1 MDDVI
6 ASSPQEAQLGGSST
20 IGVQRK
26 RWSTTEEAAS
36 ERASSSVDET
46 KLRSGVCSSSSSS
59 SVRENGTLSASQTA
73 TDGMRKVSRTI
84 VGWCAV
90 NRA

>member
-6 ASSPQEAQLGGSST
+6 ANSPQETQLCGSST
-20 IGVQRK
+20 IGLQPK
-26 RWSTTEEAAS
+26 RCSGTEEAAS

-46 KLRSGVCSSSSSS
+46 KLRSGVSS
-59 SVRENGTLSASQTA
+59 SVREKGTSSATQTA
-73 TDGMRKVSRTI
+73 TDGMRKVSRTV

>member
-6 ASSPQEAQLGGSST
+6 ASSPQEAQLCGSST

-46 KLRSGVCSSSSSS
+46 KLRSGVCISSSS